1 MAPADG
7 HALTTNRRLNQQGV
21 IVETQLPGRR
31 GRGDAQFAEYA
42 APVEPVTAVF
52 PTQMQQRKLEQ
63 CLGGQRQGALT
74 QQLRAAHRKHFLT
87 EQPMAFT
94 LLEAAI
100 AEQYRHVDIG
110 T

>member
-1 MAPADG
+1 
-7 HALTTNRRLNQQGV
+7 
-21 IVETQLPGRR
+21 
-31 GRGDAQFAEYA
+31 
-42 APVEPVTAVF
+42 
-52 PTQMQQRKLEQ
+52 MQQRKLEQ